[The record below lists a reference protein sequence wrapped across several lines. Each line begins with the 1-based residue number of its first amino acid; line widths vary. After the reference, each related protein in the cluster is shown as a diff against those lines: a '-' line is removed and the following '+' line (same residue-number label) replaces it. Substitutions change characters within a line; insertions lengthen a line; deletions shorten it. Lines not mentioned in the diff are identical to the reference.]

1 MSKNIRIESVKEGY
15 ALGWSYVPL
24 KGKKPFT
31 KEWQSRDRED
41 ESQALNWAEKG
52 NIGIRCG
59 KNSGGLVVV
68 DVDPG
73 ADVSSF
79 DLPDTITVKTGR
91 GGFHMYFKYDGEIK
105 NSAGK
110 MGKHIDVRADGG
122 QVVAVGSIH
131 PDTNKMYRY
140 VPGLTPADVELADLP
155 DWVLK
160 RLQSKRKPS
169 KKKPAKRKRL
179 AGDPDTQAYARA
191 ALDAEVEAVEKA
203 PKGQRND
210 TLNRAAFSIGTLI
223 GAGALA
229 ERIASATLENAADVA
244 GLIDEDGLAAVRAT
258 IKSGIESGKLQ
269 PRDIPN
275 RPGGYSLPVFDDME
289 PAEEA
294 DKEPDN
300 NKPSKRGASPGK
312 AAACPPPKKTRKNK
326 DTPRTEVIREQ
337 PAVMLP
343 GTHLTRKG
351 YKEVGNDRFAQAVLK
366 AIPKGIIYDRGGL
379 PVEIT
384 GPRGRQKLQLLT
396 PDRMRLIMDQNL
408 RLIQWS
414 RKNKSIQQ
422 LYKNATRDHA
432 KLALAAVTDCKEIL
446 RLNLFTN
453 YPVYNQDWELAKP
466 GYHEGTY
473 YDEPSEL
480 SGIEPRYNSWAIMED
495 LLTDFPFTDE
505 ADKENFIGLLLTPL
519 IRPAVLGNV
528 PLFLI
533 KSSLPRTGKTKL
545 AEQVLG
551 GIYLGEETP
560 AMQWSTN
567 EDERDKRILSVL
579 KQGDTLLHVDNINH
593 YMDSPALASLV
604 TSKYYSGRLLGQS
617 QMLRLENTLTIVA
630 TANNPRATGEIV
642 KRTVPITLQPETETP
657 ELRDNFKHPHLFK
670 YILNRRQRVWC
681 WLLGMIENY
690 KAAGFPAT
698 KVKMGGFEGWAAAM
712 SGIMH
717 TGNAVKWFSN
727 WREWIA
733 EADPEGEDLREFVN
747 TWWSLKSETICY
759 ARELHE
765 IAKDGDLFGMIL
777 SRSRS
782 EQGQLTAFSQGVL
795 VKYLNAP
802 VDDFIIRRG
811 PKRTYYLQ
819 CLRKG

>member
-1 MSKNIRIESVKEGY
+1 MSKQIRVESVREGHG
-15 ALGWSYVPL
+15 LGWSYVPL
-24 KGKKPFT
+24 RGKKPFS
-31 KEWQSRDRED
+31 KKWQKRDRED
-41 ESQALNWAEKG
+41 LDQAVKWAEKG
-52 NIGIRCG
+52 NIGIRTG

-79 DLPDTITVKTGR
+79 DLPDTVTVKTGR
-91 GGFHMYFKYDGEIK
+91 GGFHMYFEYEGEIK

-140 VPGLTPADVELADLP
+140 VSGLSPAEVELAPLP
-155 DWVLK
+155 KWVIK
-160 RLQSKRKPS
+160 RLQSKRKPA
-169 KKKPAKRKRL
+169 KPKKRKRP
-179 AGDPDTQAYARA
+179 AGDPDAQAYARA
-191 ALDAEVEAVEKA
+191 ALDAEVEAIESA
-203 PKGQRND
+203 GKGQRND
-210 TLNRAAFSIGTLI
+210 TLNRAAFSIGTLVGS
-223 GAGALA
+223 GAID
-229 ERIASATLENAADVA
+229 ERIASVTLETAADNC
-244 GLIDEDGLAAVRAT
+244 GLIQEDGLAAVRAT
-258 IKSGIESGKLQ
+258 IASGMESGKLE

-275 RPGGYSLPVFDDME
+275 RERASLPVFDDE
-289 PAEEA
+289 
-294 DKEPDN
+294 EPDEPEAEN
-300 NKPSKRGASPGK
+300 NKTSERGGSPGK
-312 AAACPPPKKTRKNK
+312 AAACPPPKKTRKK
-326 DTPRTEVIREQ
+326 EETPRAEVLREQ

-351 YKEVGNDRFAQAVLK
+351 YREVGNDRFAQSVLK
-366 AIPKGIIYDRGGL
+366 SIPKGVIYDRGGV
-379 PVEIT
+379 PVEVV
-384 GPRGRQKLQLLT
+384 GSPGHQKLQILT
-396 PDRMRLIMDQNL
+396 PDRMRLIMDQNI
-408 RLIQWS
+408 RLIQWA

-422 LYKNATRDHA
+422 LYRNATRDHA
-432 KLALAAVTDCKEIL
+432 KLAIAAVTDCKEI
-446 RLNLFTN
+446 RKLNMFTN
-453 YPVYNQDWELAKP
+453 YPVYNSDWELAKP
-466 GYHEGTY
+466 GYHEGMY
-473 YDEPSEL
+473 YDEPPEL
-480 SGIEPRYNSWAIMED
+480 AGIEPRYNSWAIMED

-505 ADKENFIGLLLTPL
+505 ADKENFISLLLTPL

-579 KQGDTLLHVDNINH
+579 KQGDTLLHVDNINY

-670 YILNRRQRVWC
+670 YVLKRRQRVWC
-681 WLLGMIENY
+681 WLLGMVENY

-747 TWWSLKSETICY
+747 AWWSLKADTVCY

-819 CLRKG
+819 CLKKG